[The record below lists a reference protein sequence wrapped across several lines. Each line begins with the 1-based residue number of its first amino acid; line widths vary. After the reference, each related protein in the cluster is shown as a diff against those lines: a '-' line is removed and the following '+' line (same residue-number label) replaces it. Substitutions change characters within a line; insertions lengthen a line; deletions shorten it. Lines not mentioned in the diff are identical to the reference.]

1 VAITQSSLAHVHDL
15 APPWRVHR
23 LSVLDY
29 EPPLMIPKVVC
40 FVFDIVCE
48 TYKIPRKLI
57 DLQRTKGSGPHV
69 FDKYVRSAGFVGIN

>member
-1 VAITQSSLAHVHDL
+1 
-15 APPWRVHR
+15 
-23 LSVLDY
+23 
-29 EPPLMIPKVVC
+29 MIPKVVC